1 MDCTPDVCVR
11 RWRTV
16 MPALGDPSGF
26 SLAVVELA
34 PTNAGSKEATGV
46 SRSDTVI
53 NKGSNIRS

>member
-1 MDCTPDVCVR
+1 MVGNMDCTPDVCVR

-34 PTNAGSKEATGV
+34 PTKAGSKEATGV
-46 SRSDTVI
+46 SRS
-53 NKGSNIRS
+53 GQ